1 MKIRMFDRQFSEM
14 IGFKC
19 CGERANS
26 TERSEKAFY
35 NSLCKDYNKK
45 KFSETCIPE
54 QREGK

>member
-1 MKIRMFDRQFSEM
+1 MFDRQFSEM